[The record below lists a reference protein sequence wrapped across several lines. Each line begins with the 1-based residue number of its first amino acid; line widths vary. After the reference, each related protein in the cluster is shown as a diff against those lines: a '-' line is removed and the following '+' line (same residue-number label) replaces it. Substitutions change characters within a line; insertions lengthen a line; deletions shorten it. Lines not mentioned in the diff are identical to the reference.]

1 MVNTFAAQVA
11 DFADDTERV
20 HTAIFRES
28 VQRVIEEMLKP
39 RAKGG
44 NMPVVTGF
52 LRASL
57 VMSKSEMPAMRDG
70 AVPTEGATYTE
81 DDSVI
86 LVIAGA
92 DLGDTLYA
100 GFVAAYARAQNYGF
114 GSHRGYLF
122 LEMAAQK
129 WQEIVSAVEAE
140 YIRRAGL
147 G

>member
-1 MVNTFAAQVA
+1 MVNTFAAQVQ

-20 HTAIFRES
+20 HTAIFREA
-28 VQRVIEEMLKP
+28 VQRVIKEMLKP

-44 NMPVVTGF
+44 YMPVKTGF

-70 AVPTEGATYTE
+70 AVPAEGATYTE

-92 DLGDTLYA
+92 ELGETLYA

-114 GSHRGYLF
+114 GTHAGYLF
-122 LEMAAQK
+122 VEMSAQK
-129 WQEIVSAVEAE
+129 WAEIVAEVEAE